1 MGRTKFKTYQKIKAS
16 ILFKPLKRF
25 CLKLHIHSPR
35 LKPWAIKCNDINPI
49 DLSVCIFSMKIH

>member
-16 ILFKPLKRF
+16 ILYKPLKRF

-35 LKPWAIKCNDINPI
+35 LKPWAMKCNDINSM
-49 DLSVCIFSMKIH
+49 DLSVCIFSMEIH